1 MDRLI
6 AMQVFVEVAR
16 RNSFT
21 AASQELNL
29 SRAMVTRYIAELE
42 DWLGARLLQRSTRK
56 VTLTDAGASCLARCQ
71 QMLEMAAQTREEV
84 GLRDGQLRGQLRIT
98 TSMSFGMAQLAPAIS
113 DFLAQHQ
120 QIHIDLQLGD
130 RAVNLIE
137 ERIDLAIR
145 ITNDP
150 DPGLIA
156 RRLADCHSVIV
167 ASPGYLSR
175 HGQPRQPADL
185 QQHHC
190 LSYSQFGRSEWRLRR
205 GEEEAIVQVQGR
217 LSANEAVALMQAC
230 RHGAGLAMQPYYLVR
245 PLLESGE
252 LQVLL
257 PDWQPASLGIYALY
271 PSRRQLPLA
280 MRTLLDFLQQH
291 FASPAPWD
299 QPSASL
305 PVS

>member
-6 AMQVFVEVAR
+6 AMQVFIEVAR
-16 RNSFT
+16 RGSFT
-21 AASQELNL
+21 AASEELDL

-71 QMLEMAAQTREEV
+71 QMLELAAETREEV

-113 DFLAQHQ
+113 DFLAEHP
-120 QIHIDLQLGD
+120 QIRIDLQLGD

-137 ERIDLAIR
+137 EGVDLAIR

-150 DPGLIA
+150 EPGLIA
-156 RRLADCHSVIV
+156 RRLADCASVIV
-167 ASPGYLSR
+167 AAPAYLAQ
-175 HGQPRQPADL
+175 HGQPLQPADL
-185 QQHHC
+185 GQHHC

-205 GEEEAIVQVQGR
+205 GEEEALVKVHGR
-217 LSANEAVALMQAC
+217 LSANEAVALLQAC
-230 RHGAGLAMQPYYLVR
+230 RHGAGLAMQPYYLVK
-245 PLLESGE
+245 PLLHSGE
-252 LQVLL
+252 LVALL
-257 PDWQPASLGIYALY
+257 PDWQPVSMGIYALY

-280 MRTLLDFLQQH
+280 MRTLLDFLQQR
-291 FASPAPWD
+291 FTPTPPWE
-299 QPSASL
+299 Q
-305 PVS
+305 PVSTAATH

>member
-16 RNSFT
+16 RGSFT
-21 AASQELNL
+21 AASEELQL

-71 QMLEMAAQTREEV
+71 QMLELAAETREEV

-113 DFLAQHQ
+113 DFLAEHQ
-120 QIHIDLQLGD
+120 QIRIDLQLGD

-137 ERIDLAIR
+137 EGIDLAIR

-150 DPGLIA
+150 EPGLIA
-156 RRLADCHSVIV
+156 RRLADCASVIV
-167 ASPGYLSR
+167 ATPAYLAR

-185 QQHHC
+185 GQHHC

-205 GEEEAIVQVQGR
+205 GEEEAVVKVHGR
-217 LSANEAVALMQAC
+217 LSANEAVALLQAC
-230 RHGAGLAMQPYYLVR
+230 RHDAGLAMQPYYLVK
-245 PLLESGE
+245 PLLDSGE
-252 LQVLL
+252 LVVLL
-257 PDWQPASLGIYALY
+257 PDWHPTSLGIYALY

-280 MRTLLDFLQQH
+280 MRTLLDFLQQR
-291 FASPAPWD
+291 FAPIPPWE
-299 QPSASL
+299 QPVSAST
-305 PVS
+305 PY